1 MAVEAAGAA
10 LSLLGNASAHMACE
24 QRKRVLKD
32 LNKDL
37 PLTEDEE
44 AFREW
49 ECLGEKGEV
58 SSREPKL
65 AVEVY
70 GTETWHRSVFL
81 EGPLPLPRT
90 WGGSSEEEEGERF
103 KFNPCQPRGRD

>member
-24 QRKRVLKD
+24 RRKRVLKD

-49 ECLGEKGEV
+49 ECLGEKGEG

-81 EGPLPLPRT
+81 EGPLPRT